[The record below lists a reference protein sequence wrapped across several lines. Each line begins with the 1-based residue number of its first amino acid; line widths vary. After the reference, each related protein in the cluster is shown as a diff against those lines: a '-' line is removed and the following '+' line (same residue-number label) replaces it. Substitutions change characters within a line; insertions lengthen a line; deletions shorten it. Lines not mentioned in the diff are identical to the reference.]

1 MLIDQGSTVV
11 PFASIRL
18 LSAVVGAAAAAVGL
32 ADVGATMLLVVAE
45 EDTVEAEADM
55 VRSARTLKTHLLIYI
70 GGGGGGYDRQ
80 GGGGGSEFEPVHRIT
95 TYITD
100 MIL

>member
-1 MLIDQGSTVV
+1 MLFDHGWPVV
-11 PFASIRL
+11 QIASIRL
-18 LSAVVGAAAAAVGL
+18 VCGGVVAAAGAGGL

>member
-11 PFASIRL
+11 PFASTRL
-18 LSAVVGAAAAAVGL
+18 LSAVVVVVAAAVGL

-45 EDTVEAEADM
+45 EDTVEAEVDM

-80 GGGGGSEFEPVHRIT
+80 GGGGGSELEPVHRIT

-100 MIL
+100 MIV